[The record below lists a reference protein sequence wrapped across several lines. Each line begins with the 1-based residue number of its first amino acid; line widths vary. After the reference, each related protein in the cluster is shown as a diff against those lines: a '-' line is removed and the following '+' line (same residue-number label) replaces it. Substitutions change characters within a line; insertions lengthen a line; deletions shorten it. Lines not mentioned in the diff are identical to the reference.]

1 MRSRTGFALAV
12 ALLVVV
18 VAGAIVVGAPR
29 VTSEVDPSGAA
40 STDVPAVALAS
51 PSADPIASP
60 LVSVQPSADPTW
72 LPSDSL
78 PPVSEPAT
86 VTPSATPRPA
96 NTAAGPLSRVA
107 TRVQIAALGIDLP
120 VIRQRTAYPACNVAM
135 YLKELRQPGQG
146 GSTYL
151 YAHARVGMFLPI
163 LTRSKVNNGAR
174 MIGMTVKVWT
184 GDSRVFVYRIYQVR
198 RHIRSLDPAFAARGE
213 RLWLQT
219 SEGPNHTYPKLQVV
233 ASFVSS
239 GPADYAE
246 AHPKPRPIYCG

>member
-1 MRSRTGFALAV
+1 MRSRTGFTLAV
-12 ALLVVV
+12 ALLVAV

-29 VTSEVDPSGAA
+29 VTSEAEASAAPSA
-40 STDVPAVALAS
+40 DVPAVALAS
-51 PSADPIASP
+51 PSPDPTASP
-60 LVSVQPSADPTW
+60 LFSDPPSAEPTW

-78 PPVSEPAT
+78 PPESPGT
-86 VTPSATPRPA
+86 TLTPSANPSATSRPA
-96 NTAAGPLSRVA
+96 NAAAGPVSRVA

-184 GDSRVFVYRIYQVR
+184 GDSRVFV
-198 RHIRSLDPAFAARGE
+198 
-213 RLWLQT
+213 
-219 SEGPNHTYPKLQVV
+219 
-233 ASFVSS
+233 
-239 GPADYAE
+239 
-246 AHPKPRPIYCG
+246 